1 VTARAYVPVIRM
13 TAYAAMKVGRWDLAD
28 LVKDPSGDEFGR
40 YLKSIEDRLVQF
52 ERSRQALRTDISPSE
67 FESLIHALDDI
78 SEKISI
84 ASGYAH
90 LRYYADTSSNEA
102 SALVIKME
110 KLASDIGNRTLF
122 FDLWFKK
129 QVDDENAR
137 RLIEAV
143 LPVYREYLRHKRLV
157 AKYAL
162 SEPEEKIINTLDV
175 TGTRALVKIYDK
187 MTSAFEFTVKLRRG
201 RKTVEKHFD
210 NKEKLVSLVR
220 SPNANEREAAY
231 RSLLEV
237 YKKNSGVLGEIYQN
251 VAIQWRDEA
260 ISMRG
265 YRSPISVRN
274 IANNL
279 DDSTVEALLASCR
292 KNSVIFQDYFREK
305 AKMLGMKKLRR
316 YDLYAPISSRAS
328 DSKKFTYGKA
338 VASVLDTFGDFDP
351 QFRRLAERVFSE
363 RHVDSEIRK
372 AKMGGAFC
380 YTVTP
385 KMTPYV
391 LLNFDGLTRDVSTLA
406 HEFGHAIHSMLAS
419 DKPIMVSHAPLPL
432 AETASVFAEMLL
444 NEKLAEKMST
454 RERRTLLA
462 EKIDDMYATIMRQ
475 AYFTLFEVDAHR
487 AIAENNATIDSV
499 AKIYLDNLNEQFGS
513 SIAITP
519 DFQWEWVY
527 IPHFYHTPFYT
538 YAYSFGNLLVL
549 SLYQRY
555 KLEGRSFVPKYFSIL
570 SAGGSRKPEEL
581 LMEAGIDISREEF
594 WQQGFDYARE
604 MIQQLKS
611 LAI

>member
-1 VTARAYVPVIRM
+1 M
-13 TAYAAMKVGRWDLAD
+13 TAYAAMKVGRWNLAD
-28 LVKDPSGDEFGR
+28 LVKDPSGDAFNSFLR
-40 YLKSIEDRLVQF
+40 SIEDQLVQF
-52 ERSRQALRTDISPSE
+52 ERSRQSLRPDITPAE
-67 FESLIHALDDI
+67 FENLIHMLESI

-110 KLASDIGNRTLF
+110 KLVSDTGNRTLF

-129 QVDDENAR
+129 QLDDESAR
-137 RLIEAV
+137 RLIDAV
-143 LPVYREYLRHKRLV
+143 PQVYREYLRHKRLV
-157 AKYAL
+157 ARYAL
-162 SEPEEKIINTLDV
+162 SEPEEKIISTLEV

-187 MTSAFEFTVKLRRG
+187 MTSVFEFTVKLRRG
-201 RKTVEKHFD
+201 RKIIEKKFD

-220 SPNANEREAAY
+220 SPDGRTREAAY
-231 RSLLEV
+231 KSLLQV

-251 VAIQWRDEA
+251 VAVQWRDEA

-265 YRSPISVRN
+265 YKSPISVRN
-274 IANNL
+274 IANNF
-279 DDSTVEALLASCR
+279 DDATVNVLLASCR
-292 KNSVIFQDYFREK
+292 KNSVIFQDYFKEK

-316 YDLYAPISSRAS
+316 YDLYAPISSKAS
-328 DSKKFTYGKA
+328 DSKKFSYGKA
-338 VASVLDTFGDFDP
+338 VQSVLDTFGDFDP
-351 QFRRLAERVFSE
+351 QFRRLAERVFAE

-372 AKMGGAFC
+372 AKRGGAFC

-385 KMTPYV
+385 KITPYL

-419 DKPIMVSHAPLPL
+419 DMPIMVSHAPLPL

-444 NEKLAEKMST
+444 NEKLAEKMSD
-454 RERRTLLA
+454 RERRILLA

-487 AIAENNATIDSV
+487 AIAESNATIDAV
-499 AKIYLDNLNEQFGS
+499 AKIYLDNLKEQFGS

-549 SLYQRY
+549 SLYRQY
-555 KLEGRSFVPKYFSIL
+555 KLEGRSFVPKYFKIL

-581 LMEAGIDISREEF
+581 LMEAGIDISKEEF
-594 WQQGFDYARE
+594 WQQGFDYAQE

-611 LAI
+611 LAP

>member
-1 VTARAYVPVIRM
+1 M
-13 TAYAAMKVGRWDLAD
+13 TAYVALKVGRWDLAD
-28 LVKDPSGDEFGR
+28 LVKDPSGDEFAR
-40 YLKSIEDRLVQF
+40 LLKSIEEQLVQF
-52 ERSRQALRTDISPSE
+52 EKSRQILRPDITATE
-67 FESLIHALDDI
+67 FENLIHALEGI
-78 SEKISI
+78 SEKISV

-102 SALVIKME
+102 SALVIRME

-129 QVDDENAR
+129 QLDDENAG
-137 RLIEAV
+137 RLIDSMP
-143 LPVYREYLRHKRLV
+143 PVYREYLRHKRLV
-157 AKYAL
+157 AKYSL

-187 MTSAFEFTVKLRRG
+187 MTSAFEFTMKLKRG
-201 RKTVEKHFD
+201 KKIMEKKFD
-210 NKEKLVSLVR
+210 NKEKLVTLVR
-220 SPNANEREAAY
+220 SPNYNTREAAY

-237 YKKNSGVLGEIYQN
+237 YRKNSGVLGEMYQN

-279 DDSTVEALLASCR
+279 DDATVEALLSSCR
-292 KNSVIFQDYFREK
+292 RNSATFQDYFREK

-316 YDLYAPISSRAS
+316 YDLYAPISSRAA
-328 DSKKFTYGKA
+328 DSKKFAYGKA
-338 VASVLDTFGDFDP
+338 VTSVLDTFGDFDP
-351 QFRRLAERVFSE
+351 QIRGLAERVFSE
-363 RHVDSEIRK
+363 DHVDSEIRK
-372 AKMGGAFC
+372 AKRGGAFC

-391 LLNFDGLTRDVSTLA
+391 LLNFDGRSRDVATLA

-419 DKPIMVSHAPLPL
+419 DKPVMVSHAPLPL

-444 NEKLAEKMST
+444 NEKLAEKMSD
-454 RERRTLLA
+454 RERRVLLA
-462 EKIDDMYATIMRQ
+462 EKIDDMYATTMRQ

-487 AIAENNATIDSV
+487 AIAEDGATIDAV
-499 AKIYLDNLNEQFGS
+499 AKMYLENLNEQFGS
-513 SIAITP
+513 SVAVSP

-549 SLYQRY
+549 SLYKQY
-555 KLEGRSFVPKYFSIL
+555 KLEGRPFVPKYIKIL

-594 WQQGFDYARE
+594 WQQGFDYAKE

-611 LAI
+611 LAP

>member
-1 VTARAYVPVIRM
+1 M

-28 LVKDPSGDEFGR
+28 LVKDPSGDELGR
-40 YLKSIEDRLVQF
+40 LLKSIEYQLVQF
-52 ERSRQALRTDISPSE
+52 EKSRQTLRPDISPTE
-67 FESLIHALDDI
+67 FEGLIHQLEDI

-102 SALVIKME
+102 SALVIRME

-129 QVDDENAR
+129 QVDNQNAR

-143 LPVYREYLRHKRLV
+143 PQVYREYLRHKRLV

-162 SEPEEKIINTLDV
+162 SEPEEKVISTLEV

-187 MTSAFEFTVKLRRG
+187 MTSAFEFTMKLKRG

-210 NKEKLVSLVR
+210 NKEKLLSLVR
-220 SPNANEREAAY
+220 SPDAKVREAAY
-231 RSLLEV
+231 KSLLEV
-237 YKKNSGVLGEIYQN
+237 YKKNSGVLGDIYQN

-279 DDSTVEALLASCR
+279 DDATVEALLAACR
-292 KNSVIFQDYFREK
+292 KNSTIFQDYFREK

-328 DSKKFTYGKA
+328 DSKRFAYGKA
-338 VASVLDTFGDFDP
+338 VQSVLETFGGFDP

-363 RHVDSEIRK
+363 RHVDSEIRR
-372 AKMGGAFC
+372 AKRGGAFC

-385 KMTPYV
+385 QVTPYV
-391 LLNFDGLTRDVSTLA
+391 LLNFDGLTRDVATLA

-419 DKPIMVSHAPLPL
+419 DKPIMVAHAPLPL

-444 NEKLAEKMST
+444 NEKLGEKMSA
-454 RERRTLLA
+454 RECRILFA
-462 EKIDDMYATIMRQ
+462 EKVDDMYATIMRQ

-487 AIAENNATIDSV
+487 AIAEGSATIDTV
-499 AKIYLDNLNEQFGS
+499 AKIYLDNLYEQFGS

-549 SLYQRY
+549 SLYRQY
-555 KLEGRSFVPKYFSIL
+555 KLEGKSFVPKYLQIL

-581 LMEAGIDISREEF
+581 LMEAGIDISKQQF

-611 LAI
+611 LAQ

>member
-1 VTARAYVPVIRM
+1 
-13 TAYAAMKVGRWDLAD
+13 
-28 LVKDPSGDEFGR
+28 
-40 YLKSIEDRLVQF
+40 
-52 ERSRQALRTDISPSE
+52 
-67 FESLIHALDDI
+67 
-78 SEKISI
+78 
-84 ASGYAH
+84 
-90 LRYYADTSSNEA
+90 
-102 SALVIKME
+102 ME
-110 KLASDIGNRTLF
+110 KLASDIGNRMLF

-129 QVDDENAR
+129 QVDDGNAR
-137 RLIEAV
+137 RLIDAV
-143 LPVYREYLRHKRLV
+143 PQVYQEYLRHKRLV
-157 AKYAL
+157 ARYAL
-162 SEPEEKIINTLDV
+162 SEPEEKIISTLEV

-187 MTSAFEFTVKLRRG
+187 MTSAFEFTMKLKRG
-201 RKTVEKHFD
+201 RKIVKKKFD

-220 SPNANEREAAY
+220 SPDGNAREAAY
-231 RSLLEV
+231 KSLLEV
-237 YKKNSGVLGEIYQN
+237 YKKNGGVLGEIYQN
-251 VAIQWRDEA
+251 VVVQWRDEA

-265 YRSPISVRN
+265 YKAPISVRN

-279 DDSTVEALLASCR
+279 DDATVDALFAACR

-316 YDLYAPISSRAS
+316 YDLYAPISNKVS

-338 VASVLDTFGDFDP
+338 AQSVLETFGDFDT
-351 QFRRLAERVFSE
+351 QFRRLAERVFAE

-372 AKMGGAFC
+372 AKRGGAFC
-380 YTVTP
+380 YTVVP

-419 DKPIMVSHAPLPL
+419 EMPIIVSHAPLPL

-444 NEKLAEKMST
+444 NEKLAKKMSD
-454 RERRTLLA
+454 RERRILLA
-462 EKIDDMYATIMRQ
+462 EKIDDMYATIIRQ

-487 AIAENNATIDSV
+487 AIGESNSTIDTV
-499 AKIYLDNLNEQFGS
+499 AKIYMDNLNEQFGT
-513 SIAITP
+513 SIATTP

-549 SLYQRY
+549 SLYRQY
-555 KLEGRSFVPKYFSIL
+555 KLEGRPFVPKYVKVL
-570 SAGGSRKPEEL
+570 SAGGSRKPEKL

-594 WQQGFDYARE
+594 WQQGFDYAQE

-611 LAI
+611 LAP

>member
-1 VTARAYVPVIRM
+1 VTAIAYVPVAQM
-13 TAYAAMKVGRWDLAD
+13 TAYAAMKVGQWDLAG

-40 YLKSIEDRLVQF
+40 YLKSIEEQLVQF
-52 ERSRQALRTDISPSE
+52 ERSRQTLRPDISPAE
-67 FESLIHALDDI
+67 FESLIHMLESI

-90 LRYYADTSSNEA
+90 LHYYADTSSNEA
-102 SALVIKME
+102 SALVIRME
-110 KLASDIGNRTLF
+110 KLTADIGNRTLF

-129 QVDDENAR
+129 QIDDENAR
-137 RLIEAV
+137 RLIDAV
-143 LPVYREYLRHKRLV
+143 PQVYREYLRHKRLV

-162 SEPEEKIINTLDV
+162 SEPEEKIISTLEV
-175 TGTRALVKIYDK
+175 TGTGALVKIYDK
-187 MTSAFEFTVKLRRG
+187 MTSAFEFTMKLKRG
-201 RKTVEKHFD
+201 RKIIEKKFD
-210 NKEKLVSLVR
+210 NKEKLISFVR
-220 SPNANEREAAY
+220 SPNAKAREAAY
-231 RSLLEV
+231 KSLLEV
-237 YKKNSGVLGEIYQN
+237 YRKNSGVLGEIYQN
-251 VAIQWRDEA
+251 VAMQWRDEA

-265 YRSPISVRN
+265 YKSPISVRN
-274 IANNL
+274 ISNNL
-279 DDSTVEALLASCR
+279 DDATVEALLAACR
-292 KNSVIFQDYFREK
+292 KNSMIFQEYFREK

-316 YDLYAPISSRAS
+316 YDLYALISSKAS

-338 VASVLDTFGDFDP
+338 VRSVLDTFGDFDP

-372 AKMGGAFC
+372 AKRGGAFC

-419 DKPIMVSHAPLPL
+419 EMPIMVSHAPLPL

-444 NEKLAEKMST
+444 NEKLAEKMSD
-454 RERRTLLA
+454 RERRILLA
-462 EKIDDMYATIMRQ
+462 KKIDDMYATIMRQ

-487 AIAENNATIDSV
+487 AIGESNATIDAV
-499 AKIYLDNLNEQFGS
+499 AKIYMDNLKEQFGS

-519 DFQWEWVY
+519 DFQWEWIY

-549 SLYQRY
+549 SLYQKY
-555 KLEGRSFVPKYFSIL
+555 KLEGRSFVPKYFKIL

-594 WQQGFDYARE
+594 WQQGFDYTRE

-611 LAI
+611 LAP